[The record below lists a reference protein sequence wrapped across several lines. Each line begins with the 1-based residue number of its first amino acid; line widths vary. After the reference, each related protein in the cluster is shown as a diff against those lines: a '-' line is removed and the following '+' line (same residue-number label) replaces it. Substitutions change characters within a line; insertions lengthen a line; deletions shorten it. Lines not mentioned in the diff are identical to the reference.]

1 MQELLKEKQKAEEDA
16 DAASKGTVIKV
27 LMGEVQVSTAV
38 ELADSS
44 EKSDDSFK
52 GSNQRFQDVT
62 DASHETQAVE
72 NKLDIMKPYSVS
84 STKPADLDLD

>member
-1 MQELLKEKQKAEEDA
+1 MIIVW
-16 DAASKGTVIKV
+16 VIESPSCT
-27 LMGEVQVSTAV
+27 LHFQVSTAV
-38 ELADSS
+38 ELADSA

-52 GSNQRFQDVT
+52 GSNHRFQDVT

-72 NKLDIMKPYSVS
+72 NKLDVMKPYSVS

>member
-1 MQELLKEKQKAEEDA
+1 M
-16 DAASKGTVIKV
+16 
-27 LMGEVQVSTAV
+27 STAV
-38 ELADSS
+38 DLADSA
-44 EKSDDSFK
+44 EKSDDSS

-72 NKLDIMKPYSVS
+72 NKLDVLKPYSVS

>member
-1 MQELLKEKQKAEEDA
+1 MNHP
-16 DAASKGTVIKV
+16 VV
-27 LMGEVQVSTAV
+27 NFHFQVSTAV
-38 ELADSS
+38 DLADPA

-72 NKLDIMKPYSVS
+72 NKLDVMKPYSVS

>member
-1 MQELLKEKQKAEEDA
+1 M
-16 DAASKGTVIKV
+16 
-27 LMGEVQVSTAV
+27 STAV
-38 ELADSS
+38 DLADSA

-72 NKLDIMKPYSVS
+72 NKLDVMKPYSVS